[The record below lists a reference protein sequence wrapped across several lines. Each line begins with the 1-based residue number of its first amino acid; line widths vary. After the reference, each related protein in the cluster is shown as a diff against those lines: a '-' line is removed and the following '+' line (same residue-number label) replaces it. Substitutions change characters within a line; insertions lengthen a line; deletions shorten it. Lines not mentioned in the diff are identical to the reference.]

1 LKNKALLFLYHQ
13 QQFAHIPAVV
23 EDFASV
29 LTRRDPVASCKF
41 PRDYDLW
48 KVPTMTDAAGKNFI
62 DLTASI
68 VSAYLSNN
76 PTPASE
82 IPNLISQ
89 IHAALLR
96 VSTGRVETPSEPAR
110 PAVSVKK
117 SMTPDYL
124 VCLEDGKRFKSLKRH
139 LRTQY
144 NMTPEQYRDKWGLP
158 SDYPMVA
165 PNYAVARS
173 QLAKKMGLGQQRRR
187 RK

>member
-1 LKNKALLFLYHQ
+1 
-13 QQFAHIPAVV
+13 
-23 EDFASV
+23 
-29 LTRRDPVASCKF
+29 
-41 PRDYDLW
+41 
-48 KVPTMTDAAGKNFI
+48 MTDAAGKNFI

-82 IPNLISQ
+82 IPALISQ

-96 VSTGRVETPSEPAR
+96 VSTGRVETPLEPTK

-139 LRTQY
+139 LRSQY

-158 SDYPMVA
+158 PDYPMVA
-165 PNYAVARS
+165 PKYAQQRSDFAKKIGLGRGTGRRTARS
-173 QLAKKMGLGQQRRR
+173 KK
-187 RK
+187 

>member
-1 LKNKALLFLYHQ
+1 
-13 QQFAHIPAVV
+13 
-23 EDFASV
+23 
-29 LTRRDPVASCKF
+29 
-41 PRDYDLW
+41 
-48 KVPTMTDAAGKNFI
+48 MTDGAGNNFI
-62 DLTASI
+62 DLTAEI
-68 VSAYLSNN
+68 VSAYLGNN

-82 IPNLISQ
+82 IPALIGLV
-89 IHAALLR
+89 HAALLR
-96 VSTGRVETPSEPAR
+96 VSASQIETSSEPAR

-139 LRTQY
+139 LRTRY

-158 SDYPMVA
+158 ADYPMVA

-173 QLAKKMGLGQQRRR
+173 QLAKKMGLGQQRQR

>member
-1 LKNKALLFLYHQ
+1 
-13 QQFAHIPAVV
+13 
-23 EDFASV
+23 
-29 LTRRDPVASCKF
+29 
-41 PRDYDLW
+41 
-48 KVPTMTDAAGKNFI
+48 MTDGAAKGYI
-62 DLTASI
+62 DLTANI

-89 IHAALLR
+89 VHSALLR
-96 VSTGRVETPSEPAR
+96 VSSGRSEAQAEPAK
-110 PAVSVKK
+110 PAVSLKK
-117 SMTPDYL
+117 SINPDYL

-144 NMTPEQYRDKWGLP
+144 NMTPEQYRDKWSLP
-158 SDYPMVA
+158 TDYPMVA

-173 QLAKKMGLGQQRRR
+173 QLAKKMGLGQQRRK